1 MNNKKNLNSNL
12 DDDKTIVFSSSNKG
26 QEIDNSDKT
35 VVSNDSDKTQIQS
48 SPTIS
53 SENIEKPV
61 QESQNSSEVASSNTI
76 ENLKNMNKQSGT
88 SKAAVAAGVVVPIPI
103 LPL

>member
-1 MNNKKNLNSNL
+1 MNDNKNLNSNL

-26 QEIDNSDKT
+26 QEICNSDKT
-35 VVSNDSDKTQIQS
+35 VFSYDSDKTQIQS

-61 QESQNSSEVASSNTI
+61 KESQNSIDSSNSSSNIETI
-76 ENLKNMNKQSGT
+76 F
-88 SKAAVAAGVVVPIPI
+88 I
-103 LPL
+103 LF